1 MRTEAQ
7 FNTWLRKGF
16 HEESNGRCVIERLE
30 STVGNGIFDL
40 FVILPHKVLFI
51 ESKYQ
56 TTKLRNEQAALQIKA
71 STVVENDV
79 CRVMSIA
86 AYPKTERFVV
96 NTYTTSS
103 ITEEGIKP
111 ASTTSYKLSKKGFK
125 LFYNQL

>member
-1 MRTEAQ
+1 MKTEAQ

-16 HEESNGRCVIERLE
+16 HEETNGKAVIERVE

-56 TTKLRNEQAALQIKA
+56 TTKLRSEQYALQIKA

-86 AYPKTERFVV
+86 AYPKTGRFIV

-103 ITEEGIKP
+103 ITEDGIKP
-111 ASTTSYKLSKKGFK
+111 SSTINYKLSKEGFK

>member
-16 HEESNGRCVIERLE
+16 HEETGGNCVIERVE

-51 ESKYQ
+51 ESKYE
-56 TTKLRNEQAALQIKA
+56 TTKLRSEQYALQIKA
-71 STVVENDV
+71 STVVENNV
-79 CRVMSIA
+79 CRVMSISV
-86 AYPKTERFVV
+86 YPKTKRFVV
-96 NTYTTSS
+96 NTYCTLS
-103 ITEEGIKP
+103 ITEDGIKP
-111 ASTTSYKLSKKGFK
+111 TSTTSYKLSKEGFK